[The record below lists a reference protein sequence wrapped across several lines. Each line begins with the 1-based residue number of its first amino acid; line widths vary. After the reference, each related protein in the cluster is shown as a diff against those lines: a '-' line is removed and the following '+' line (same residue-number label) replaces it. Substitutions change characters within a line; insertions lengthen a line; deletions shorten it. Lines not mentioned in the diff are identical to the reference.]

1 MNCDYAKRTDEFH
14 GWACAVSGGACM
26 FVVPDSKRCAAVYG
40 EGPDAVEPP
49 EWEKFIKKRFERTE

>member
-1 MNCDYAKRTDEFH
+1 MNCDYAKRTNEFH

-49 EWEKFIKKRFERTE
+49 EWEAKRNGQQGQK